1 VRKLYFIFTKSKFFE
16 AFLKLIKFLYNKENI
31 YLIIFMQ
38 ILITGTSS
46 GIGKFL
52 AENLAKTQQI
62 TGISRQKNL
71 IPNISFF
78 C

>member
-1 VRKLYFIFTKSKFFE
+1 MK
-16 AFLKLIKFLYNKENI
+16 
-31 YLIIFMQ
+31 

-46 GIGKFL
+46 GIGHFL
-52 AENLAKTQQI
+52 AENLAKTQKI

-71 IPNISFF
+71 IPDISFF